1 MRFEPIEIKDKADRT
16 IVLRNAL
23 PEDAEEL
30 IRLLKTAAGET
41 RYLLREPDEI
51 TMTREQEET
60 FVKHCLDSERSL
72 MVVALLDGQLVGNC
86 SVNPVGDYKRYFH
99 RCEVALAIYREFW
112 GCGIGRQM
120 LESVLGAAKETGF
133 EQAELEVISGNE
145 RAIALYEKLGFQK
158 YGSFPDHMK
167 YADGSYASADWMMK
181 KLLNA

>member
-1 MRFEPIEIKDKADRT
+1 MRFGPIEIKDKADRT

-41 RYLLREPDEI
+41 PYLLREPDEI
-51 TMTREQEET
+51 TMTREQEEA

-112 GCGIGRQM
+112 GCGIGRRM
-120 LESVLGAAKETGF
+120 LESVL
-133 EQAELEVISGNE
+133 E
-145 RAIALYEKLGFQK
+145 RQRKPDLSRRSWRLSLAMRGRSPYMKSSVSRNIAHSLII
-158 YGSFPDHMK
+158 
-167 YADGSYASADWMMK
+167 
-181 KLLNA
+181 